1 MFLRTGSLRLSGLVR
16 RQELRS
22 NARRMYSSQSDDADI
37 DAMLAKPTW
46 SVRSLLP
53 EENANASAPSV
64 TPTQLRHLLRLS
76 ALPQPANEEEEKNML
91 ETLESQIHFVKQIQR
106 VDTTGVKP
114 LQSIRDE
121 SPAAV
126 KENTIGLEQ
135 LREALSKERV
145 VGRNKRIQ
153 RVESPRNDRPDGDT
167 WDGNAL
173 AYASKTKGKF
183 FIFGSGPSPAPP
195 KSDRDQDLTTTLD
208 RPQRADL
215 TVLVA
220 EITQHMR
227 DAIVQNFHGPVSTEN
242 HASRDQSEGD
252 HNNDTDSLS
261 TPSDAQKEETSAV
274 TSQSEYQPT
283 AQDLKSETR
292 ALTSFDDWRDSV
304 LLRIGEVVNK
314 DNEGSDG
321 DYTPQQLQE
330 PQIDEDQGSLKK
342 LCEVYPPVETPLAQ
356 LPKAKRLLILHSL
369 LLLMLSLEHYNSRSR
384 VLMLYVSSSLN
395 LDITILNGDETQVAR
410 GLLDTALQLASAE
423 AESQGKKRDSSRKW
437 KVGAASVAG
446 AVLIGITGG
455 LAAPLVAA
463 GLGTV
468 LGGIG
473 LGATAAAGYLG
484 ALAGSGVIV
493 GGLFGAYGG
502 RMTGRM
508 VDKYAR
514 EVDDFAFLPIRGS
527 QQRSEDE
534 REAAQNDHMLRV
546 TIGITGWVTEE
557 DNFVVPWRVIGAD
570 TEVFGL
576 RWETEPLM
584 KLGNAMNLLV
594 TSAAWAAG
602 GQVLSRTIF
611 AQIMSAVMLPLGLL
625 KVARVADNPF
635 SVAKARADKAGEV
648 LADALISKVQ
658 GERPVTLVGYSMGSR
673 VIFSCLQSLAKR
685 GAYGLVE
692 SAILMGSPTPSNAP
706 HWRRLRSVVSGR
718 LINVYSEN
726 DAVLALLYRTSSLQL
741 GVAGLQ
747 PVQGVTGVENLD
759 VSDTVSGHLRY
770 QFLIGRIL
778 GLVGLQSIDAREVAR
793 EEAALAVKVRKQEQ
807 ERIQNERRAGV
818 EGDESAHR
826 ILENG
831 EGSGEEAMHAEMEQK
846 TRERLSRLE
855 VRKEIKR
862 RPVPSEP
869 RDEGSPPPSEHSGQP

>member
-1 MFLRTGSLRLSGLVR
+1 MFLRTGSSRLSGLIR
-16 RQELRS
+16 RQPLRF

-53 EENANASAPSV
+53 EESAKTSAPSV

-76 ALPQPANEEEEKNML
+76 ALPQPANEEEEKQML
-91 ETLESQIHFVKQIQR
+91 ETLESQIHFVKQIQH
-106 VDTTGVKP
+106 VDATGVEP

-121 SPAAV
+121 TPEAV

-145 VGRNKRIQ
+145 VGRNKRI
-153 RVESPRNDRPDGDT
+153 RR
-167 WDGNAL
+167 
-173 AYASKTKGKF
+173 
-183 FIFGSGPSPAPP
+183 FGSGPSPAPP
-195 KSDRDQDLTTTLD
+195 KSDRDQDLTTILD

-227 DAIVQNFHGPVSTEN
+227 DAIVQNFHGPVSKEN
-242 HASRDQSEGD
+242 HASRDQPEREQD
-252 HNNDTDSLS
+252 EDTDPLS

-274 TSQSEYQPT
+274 VIESEYQPT
-283 AQDLKSETR
+283 AQDLKSEAK
-292 ALTSFDDWRDSV
+292 ALTSFDDWRDTV

-314 DNEGSDG
+314 DNESPDEDASD
-321 DYTPQQLQE
+321 TPQELQE

-342 LCEVYPPVETPLAQ
+342 LCEVYPPVETPLTQ

-369 LLLMLSLEHYNSRSR
+369 LLLMLSLEHYSARSR

-395 LDITILNGDETQVAR
+395 LDITILNGDETKVAR

-423 AESQGKKRDSSRKW
+423 EEGQGKKRDSSRKW

-570 TEVFGL
+570 SEVFGL

-635 SVAKARADKAGEV
+635 SIAKARADKAGEV

-658 GERPVTLVGYSMGSR
+658 GERSVTLVGYSMGSR

-778 GLVGLQSIDAREVAR
+778 GLVGLQSIDAREAAR
-793 EEAALAVKVRKQEQ
+793 EEAALAAKDKKQEQ

-826 ILENG
+826 VLESG
-831 EGSGEEAMHAEMEQK
+831 ETTGEEAMRTEN
-846 TRERLSRLE
+846 LE
-855 VRKEIKR
+855 CDDLNV
-862 RPVPSEP
+862 S
-869 RDEGSPPPSEHSGQP
+869 